1 MSETF
6 SFERRLDARL
16 IVSVMALGLMSFTA
30 ILFETAMNVIFPT
43 LMTEFDIPTSTVQ
56 WVTTVN
62 LMTLAIVIPTS
73 SWLTKRFKMKSLFIA
88 SWLFFTVGT
97 LCGLWSPNF
106 AVLILGRV
114 LQGIS
119 GGISIP
125 LMNIIILEQVPYK
138 NTATIM
144 GIATLV
150 IVLGPALGPAFG
162 GFIVGIA
169 SWRMIF
175 GVMLPLLV
183 LSGIFGITCIRQSRQ
198 LEKAPFDF
206 VSFLLLG
213 VSFLCIIYPTSTIS
227 HVGIGSPIVWGM
239 LAVAVVL
246 LVIFVR
252 HARKVE
258 KPLLNL
264 DILKTPTFTFCLI
277 ALLLAQF
284 ATLTRGFMIPNLF
297 QLHGGVTAFVAG
309 IIVLPACLI
318 GAVLN
323 PFSGRIYDTIGPK
336 LPVTIGFIL
345 ILTDLALEMFFMV
358 HVSAYV
364 MMAICV
370 IYCVGQSLALGNT
383 TTFALRNLPGDQYG
397 DGTAVINTLQQ
408 LSGAVGTAVAST
420 LITFGQAALPDDIA
434 QGTANG
440 TQWALYLNFALGIIM
455 FLCAMKGLRSGK
467 KQ

>member
-1 MSETF
+1 MSEF
-6 SFERRLDARL
+6 KFERRLDARL
-16 IVSVMALGLMSFTA
+16 IISVLALGLMSFTA

-43 LMTEFDIPTSTVQ
+43 LMQEFDIPTSTVQ

-62 LMTLAIVIPTS
+62 LMTLAIIIPTS
-73 SWLTKRFKMKSLFIA
+73 SWLTKRFKMKHLFIA
-88 SWLFFTVGT
+88 SWLFFTAGT
-97 LCGLWSPNF
+97 LLGLWSPSF
-106 AVLILGRV
+106 SVLLIGRV

-125 LMNIIILEQVPYK
+125 LMNIIILEQVPFK

-175 GVMLPLLV
+175 GSMLPLLA
-183 LSGIFGITCIRQSRQ
+183 LSGIFGITCIRQSRALQ
-198 LEKAPFDF
+198 RAPFDI

-213 VSFLCIIYPTSTIS
+213 ISFLCIIYPTSVIS
-227 HVGIGSPIVWGM
+227 HVGISSPIIWG
-239 LAVAVVL
+239 LLLVAVVL
-246 LVIFVR
+246 LTIFVK

-264 DILKTPTFTFCLI
+264 DILKTPTFTYCLI

-284 ATLTRGFMIPNLF
+284 ATLSRGFMIPNLF
-297 QLHGGVTAFVAG
+297 QLHGGVSAFVAG
-309 IIVLPACLI
+309 FIVLPACIISALM
-318 GAVLN
+318 N

-336 LPVTIGFIL
+336 IPVTIGFIL
-345 ILTDLALEMFFMV
+345 ILIDLALEMFFMV
-358 HVSAYV
+358 HVTAYT

-408 LSGAVGTAVAST
+408 LFGAIGTAVAST

-440 TQWALYLNFALGIIM
+440 TQTALYLNFVLGIIM
-455 FLCAMKGLRSGK
+455 VICAIKGLRSGNTNK
-467 KQ
+467 

>member
-6 SFERRLDARL
+6 TFERRLDAHT
-16 IVSVMALGLMSFTA
+16 IISVLAIGLMSFVA
-30 ILFETAMNVIFPT
+30 ILFETAMNVIFPI
-43 LMTEFDIPTSTVQ
+43 LMQEFDIPTSTVQ
-56 WVTTVN
+56 WVTTIN
-62 LMTLAIVIPTS
+62 LMTLAIIIPTS
-73 SWLTKRFKMKSLFIA
+73 SWMTKRFKMKTLLVA
-88 SWLFFTVGT
+88 AWLFFTVGT
-97 LCGLWSPNF
+97 LCGLWSPHF
-106 AVLILGRV
+106 AVLLIGRV
-114 LQGIS
+114 LQGVS
-119 GGISIP
+119 GGITIP
-125 LMNIIILEQVPYK
+125 LMNIIILEQVPFK

-144 GIATLV
+144 GIATLI

-162 GFIVGIA
+162 GMIVGFT

-175 GVMLPLLV
+175 GCMLPLLA
-183 LSGIFGITCIRQSRQ
+183 LSGICGILCIRQSRT

-206 VSFLLLG
+206 LSFLLLG
-213 VSFLCIIYPTSTIS
+213 VSFFCIIYPMSNIS
-227 HVGIGSPIVWGM
+227 HLGLTSPIVWGM
-239 LAVAVVL
+239 LAVAVIL
-246 LVIFVR
+246 LAIFVR
-252 HARKVE
+252 HARKIE

-264 DILKTPTFTFCLI
+264 AILKTPVFTFCLI

-284 ATLTRGFMIPNLF
+284 ITLNRGFMIPNLF

-309 IIVLPACLI
+309 IIVLPACAI
-318 GAVLN
+318 GAVMN

-336 LPVTIGFIL
+336 IPVTIGFTLIL
-345 ILTDLALEMFFMV
+345 IDLILEMLFMV

-364 MMAICV
+364 MMGICV

-383 TTFALRNLPGDQYG
+383 TTFALRNLPGNQYG

-408 LSGAVGTAVAST
+408 LSGAIGTAVAST

-440 TQWALYLNFALGIIM
+440 TQWALYLNFALGVIM
-455 FLCAMKGLRSGK
+455 FVCAMKGLRSGK